1 MTRGVSKPA
10 SMSWSSLIT
19 MIVIAAGL
27 IAGYVT
33 LQHNV
38 RANASD
44 VSDIETRIG
53 RLEDR
58 SGDIRERLKA
68 IEVMQQQ
75 QNETLRRILAAV
87 EG

>member
-1 MTRGVSKPA
+1 MTGGVSKPA
-10 SMSWSSLIT
+10 SLSWSSFIAI
-19 MIVIAAGL
+19 IVIAVGL

-38 RANASD
+38 RANATD
-44 VSDIETRIG
+44 VSEIESRIR

-75 QNETLRRILAAV
+75 QNETLRRILEAV
-87 EG
+87 ET

>member
-1 MTRGVSKPA
+1 MGGVSKPA
-10 SMSWSSLIT
+10 GMSWSSFIAVV
-19 MIVIAAGL
+19 VIATGL
-27 IAGYVT
+27 VAGYVT
-33 LQHNV
+33 LQNNV
-38 RANASD
+38 GANASD
-44 VSDIETRIG
+44 VSDMEIRVG

-75 QNETLRRILAAV
+75 HTETLRRILKAV